1 VAQYA
6 AHAAKGVTTMNDPH
20 QRNFTRR
27 LAALVVKE
35 FNQIRRDRRLAIS
48 LIVPPTLQLLLFGF
62 ALNSSV
68 SNLHLGVIDD
78 SHTPESRELAST
90 MTESKSFTLGGVYLS
105 PNEMSDAISRGDLD
119 AGIVI
124 PYDLARN
131 LQRGRPTSIQV
142 LLNATNANTAAI
154 GQGYAEGIIQMYNRN
169 LLSSGGIHA
178 EFARIGSNDLDRRGT
193 VQLMTAFLFNPGLVS
208 SWYIVTGVFGLLLI
222 LNSSLIS
229 ASSMV
234 KERERGTIEQLL
246 MTPATTAEIIF
257 AKISPLFLLL
267 NVMIVFALLMIRF
280 AFDTPFRGNLLLVYI
295 GAALCVLC
303 GIGIG
308 TFIATFTKTSQQS
321 MLTSFFVNPPLSS
334 LSGALTPIEAMPH
347 WMQPLT
353 LLNPIRHFSV
363 IARGVLLK
371 GSGFETLWPNFLTLA
386 FLTAV
391 LLSLSVWRFRKQLG

>member
-1 VAQYA
+1 
-6 AHAAKGVTTMNDPH
+6 MDDLH
-20 QRNFTRR
+20 QQNFAGR
-27 LAALVVKE
+27 LRSLIIKE

-48 LIVPPTLQLLLFGF
+48 LIIPPTLQLLLFGF
-62 ALNSSV
+62 ALNSTV

-78 SHTPESRELAST
+78 SRTPESRELAST
-90 MTESKSFTLGGVYLS
+90 MTESKSFALGGVYLS
-105 PNEMSDAISRGDLD
+105 LNEMSAAITRGDLD

-124 PYDLARN
+124 PYDFARN
-131 LQRGRPTSIQV
+131 LQRGRPTEVQI
-142 LLNATNANTAAI
+142 LLNATNANNAAI
-154 GQGYAEGIIQMYNRN
+154 GQGYAEGIIQMYNQN
-169 LLSSGGIHA
+169 LLSNGGIHA
-178 EFARIGSNDLDRRGT
+178 QFARIGSNELDRRGV
-193 VQLMTAFLFNPGLVS
+193 VQLVSDFLFNPGLVS

-229 ASSMV
+229 ASAMV
-234 KERERGTIEQLL
+234 KERERGTVEQLL

-267 NVMIVFALLMIRF
+267 NVMIVFALLMIKF
-280 AFDTPFRGNLLLVYI
+280 AFETPFRGNLLLVYI
-295 GAALCVLC
+295 GADLCVLC

-308 TFIATFTKTSQQS
+308 TFIATFTKTAQQS

-334 LSGALTPIEAMPH
+334 LSGALTPIEAMPK

-353 LLNPIRHFSV
+353 LVNPIRHFSV

-371 GSGFETLWPNFLTLA
+371 GSGLETLWPNFFALALT
-386 FLTAV
+386 TAV

>member
-1 VAQYA
+1 
-6 AHAAKGVTTMNDPH
+6 MDDLH
-20 QRNFTRR
+20 QQNFTNR
-27 LAALVVKE
+27 LRSLIVKE

-62 ALNSSV
+62 ALNSTV
-68 SNLHLGVIDD
+68 TNLHLGVVDD
-78 SHTPESRELAST
+78 SRTPESRELTST
-90 MTESKSFTLGGVYLS
+90 MTESKSFALGGVYLS
-105 PNEMSDAISRGDLD
+105 INEMSAAISRGDLD

-124 PYDLARN
+124 PYDFARN
-131 LQRGRPTSIQV
+131 LQRGRQTAVQV

-169 LLSSGGIHA
+169 LLATGGIHA
-178 EFARIGSNDLDRRGT
+178 QFARIGSNNLDRRGT
-193 VQLMTAFLFNPGLVS
+193 VQLTSAFLFNPGLVS
-208 SWYIVTGVFGLLLI
+208 YWYIVTGVFGLLLI

-229 ASSMV
+229 ASAMV
-234 KERERGTIEQLL
+234 KERERGTVEQLL

-257 AKISPLFLLL
+257 AKIWPLFLLL
-267 NVMIVFALLMIRF
+267 NVMIAFALLMMRF
-280 AFDTPFRGNLLLVYI
+280 VFHTPFLGNLLLVYV

-321 MLTSFFVNPPLSS
+321 MLTSFFVNPPMSS
-334 LSGALTPIEAMPH
+334 LSGALTPIEAMPA
-347 WMQPLT
+347 WMQPIT
-353 LLNPIRHFSV
+353 LLNPIRHFSL

-371 GSGFETLWPNFLTLA
+371 GSGFASLWPNFLAL
-386 FLTAV
+386 FLFTAV